1 MIDKKKNQRKKNKQ
15 DDLFHFFKSAITK
28 PGKFFTAPLTKYV
41 FNYVS
46 IAINIKKI
54 CFLHRKNYRNDQ
66 RVTILIMT
74 TSVV

>member
-1 MIDKKKNQRKKNKQ
+1 MIDKKKKPKEKKLNRMI
-15 DDLFHFFKSAITK
+15 LFHFFKSAITK

-54 CFLHRKNYRNDQ
+54 CFLHRK
-66 RVTILIMT
+66 TIVMINE
-74 TSVV
+74 